1 MQLMAG
7 LVWPNLSHTACRLN
21 PQQGHN
27 TILFPDPTKEER
39 RGSAQFLNYQ
49 LASFSHSFHSRA
61 APTTLFLIVHSM
73 QNEQTIHKLG
83 GDQLKF
89 VNKAIHKKCIAR
101 FHWRGGKRH
110 IRPPLNVSAITTI
123 KCIQCWCKCSN
134 THVHVF
140 MSTFNDNPLC
150 SVHKKISSRR
160 TVFYPNFHQHE
171 LPYIILLKWPKGTSD
186 VPL

>member
-1 MQLMAG
+1 
-7 LVWPNLSHTACRLN
+7 
-21 PQQGHN
+21 
-27 TILFPDPTKEER
+27 
-39 RGSAQFLNYQ
+39 
-49 LASFSHSFHSRA
+49 
-61 APTTLFLIVHSM
+61 M

-186 VPL
+186 VPLWSNIFLAACPKTPPKDIGVSTQHHLSPLTTSYSDYALPWTVFFTCLTCQLVWHALRQERINGRLE